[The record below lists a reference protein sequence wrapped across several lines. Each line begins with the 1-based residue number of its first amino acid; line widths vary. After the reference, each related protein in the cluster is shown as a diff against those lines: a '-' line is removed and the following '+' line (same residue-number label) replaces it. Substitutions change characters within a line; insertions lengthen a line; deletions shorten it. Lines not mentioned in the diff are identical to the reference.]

1 MPRMLVSLIASAAA
15 AAILFVGAAMADGA
29 CHCMTSMFIVFP
41 YGSFVMMHFSSDS
54 FGLPVALLQFPVY
67 AVIVTFIKG
76 MRWKVGVLLL
86 LIALHVV
93 AASFSLRDYCQSR
106 QTCSVGRHPS
116 SRWTA
121 PFSNLFDLARVDAIA
136 TPSQL

>member
-1 MPRMLVSLIASAAA
+1 MARIVVSLIVSAAA
-15 AAILFVGAAMADGA
+15 TAVLFVGAAMVDGA
-29 CHCMTSMFIVFP
+29 CHCMTSMFTLFP

-54 FGLPVALLQFPVY
+54 LGLPLALLQFPVY
-67 AVIVTFIKG
+67 AVVLTLVKG

-106 QTCSVGRHPS
+106 RTCFLEGHRTSAW
-116 SRWTA
+116 SR
-121 PFSNLFDLARVDAIA
+121 LAV
-136 TPSQL
+136 SGFLC